1 MTTIIHKTTYDR
13 WKRYAEEMG
22 DDYIS
27 EADFEEWVNR
37 QIEIAEELL

>member
-1 MTTIIHKTTYDR
+1 MTMIIHEATYDR
-13 WKRYAEEMG
+13 WKKYAEEMG
-22 DDYIS
+22 DDYTS